1 MCSVGSANLDITAG
15 YWETELVLIVE
26 DAATAATLES
36 HIERLLG
43 QSRRIDGSDPEW
55 QKLARRRGWMRRWP
69 GLMSV

>member
-26 DAATAATLES
+26 DPATAATLES
-36 HIERLLG
+36 HIDRLLS
-43 QSRRIDGSDPEW
+43 QSRRVDRDDPEW

-69 GLMSV
+69 GVMSV